1 MKLKELRK
9 SKNMT
14 AVELAKELGVRT
26 RSILRWDK
34 EGLGNA
40 SFKHVVKMS
49 ELFNVGLEN
58 FVKTDTVINFE

>member
-34 EGLGNA
+34 EGPR
-40 SFKHVVKMS
+40 
-49 ELFNVGLEN
+49 EC
-58 FVKTDTVINFE
+58 